1 MQYLILSKI
10 FKKALFTILWDVNQT
25 INPYQK
31 YGSLEVLKKLLNDNS
46 KYLELNKT
54 YRSSN
59 EIIQYTNKILVLKY
73 VSAIRKP
80 KLHLEEI

>member
-59 EIIQYTNKILVLKY
+59 EIIQYTNKILGLKY